1 MAMLSNYIVN
11 VNLEGFVFKIPV
23 SIVNRDGAY
32 YYLVKE
38 PKCNDQC
45 INLKMRIIELMR
57 QRNQSMEEV
66 VKDVIGGI
74 SDKQVIE
81 ATMYYILRDLRGYG
95 PVTVPLSDP
104 DIEEVEL
111 NNWASPITVVHR
123 ELPGVRLITN
133 IRFNSEVEARDF
145 IMSISRR
152 GLPRSVS
159 LLRPYIETI
168 LPEGHRFTGT
178 IGEITIGPTFS
189 IRKFP
194 PRPMSLEELISRG
207 MLSPS
212 AAAYLWLL
220 AEFKGFIVISGPMS
234 SGKTTLLGA
243 IASKLPIHAKI
254 ITIEDTPEI
263 RIPHPH
269 WVRMFTRDGDDERS
283 RIDMFNLIKIA
294 VRYRPDYIIVGE
306 VRGEEVHAM
315 LQASAL
321 GHGMLT
327 TFHASTPEEFVIRM
341 VSPPL
346 GVNMGNLQLISAI
359 VFTTIRNGR
368 RVVRDIVELY
378 MNNGNL
384 EFKSILT
391 STGEVDV
398 EKSGRLRT
406 LSKTYGIDITE
417 EIEKRVKIL
426 KNHAEA
432 KTEYEYEIEEG

>member
-1 MAMLSNYIVN
+1 MMSNYIVP
-11 VNLEGFVFKIPV
+11 VRLEGFVFRVPV
-23 SIVNRDGAY
+23 SIVNKEDAY

-38 PKCNDQC
+38 PRCDNQC
-45 INLKMRIIELMR
+45 TNLKAKIIDSMR
-57 QRNQSMEEV
+57 QKNQSLQDAINEV
-66 VKDVIGGI
+66 LSNVG
-74 SDKQVIE
+74 DKQVVE
-81 ATMYYILRDLRGYG
+81 AVLYNIMRDLRGYG
-95 PVTVPLSDP
+95 PITVPLFDP

-111 NNWASPITVVHR
+111 NNWFHPITVVHR
-123 ELPGVRLITN
+123 DLPGIRLITN
-133 IRFNSEVEARDF
+133 IRFNSEVEAKDF
-145 IMSISRR
+145 IMSMSKR

-159 LLRPYIETI
+159 LLKPYIETI
-168 LPEGHRFTGT
+168 MPEGHRFTGT

-194 PRPMSLEELISRG
+194 PKPMTLEELVSRE

-212 AAAYLWLL
+212 AAAYLWLM
-220 AEFKGFIVISGPMS
+220 AEFRGFIMISGPMS

-243 IASKLPIHAKI
+243 IVSKLPMYAKI

-269 WVRMFTRDGDDERS
+269 WVRMFTRDGDDDKS
-283 RIDMFNLIKIA
+283 RIEMFDLIKLA

-327 TFHASTPEEFVIRM
+327 TFHASTPEELM
-341 VSPPL
+341 VRLTSPPL
-346 GVNMGNLQLISAI
+346 NVNTGNLQLISTV
-359 VFTTIRNGR
+359 VFTTIRNGKR
-368 RVVRDIVELY
+368 LVTDIVEPT

-391 STGEVDV
+391 STGEVDIG
-398 EKSGRLRT
+398 KSQRLKI
-406 LSKTYGIDITE
+406 LSKTYGINAMD
-417 EIEKRVKIL
+417 EIKKREKLLI
-426 KNHAEA
+426 NHTD
-432 KTEYEYEIEEG
+432 TEYEVEEIATE

>member
-1 MAMLSNYIVN
+1 MMSNYIVP
-11 VNLEGFVFKIPV
+11 VRLEGFVFRVPV
-23 SIVNRDGAY
+23 SIVNKEDAY

-38 PKCNDQC
+38 PRCDNQC
-45 INLKMRIIELMR
+45 TNLKAKIIDSMR
-57 QRNQSMEEV
+57 QRNQSLQDAINEV
-66 VKDVIGGI
+66 LSSV
-74 SDKQVIE
+74 SDKQVVE
-81 ATMYYILRDLRGYG
+81 TVLYYILRDLRGYG
-95 PVTVPLSDP
+95 PITVPLFDP

-111 NNWASPITVVHR
+111 NNWSHPITVVHR
-123 ELPGVRLITN
+123 DLPGIRLITN
-133 IRFNSEVEARDF
+133 IRFNSEVEAKDF
-145 IMSISRR
+145 IMSMSKR

-159 LLRPYIETI
+159 LLKPYIETI

-194 PRPMSLEELISRG
+194 PKPMALEELVSRE

-212 AAAYLWLL
+212 AAAYLWLM
-220 AEFKGFIVISGPMS
+220 AEFRGFIMISGPMS

-243 IASKLPIHAKI
+243 IVSKLPMYAKI

-269 WVRMFTRDGDDERS
+269 WVRMFTRDGDDDKS
-283 RIDMFNLIKIA
+283 RIEMFDLIKLA

-327 TFHASTPEEFVIRM
+327 TFHASTPEELM
-341 VSPPL
+341 VRLTSPPL
-346 GVNMGNLQLISAI
+346 NVNTGNLQLISTV
-359 VFTTIRNGR
+359 VFTTIRNGKR
-368 RVVRDIVELY
+368 LVTDIVEPS
-378 MNNGNL
+378 MNNGDL

-391 STGEVDV
+391 SSGDLEI
-398 EKSGRLRT
+398 EKSQRLRI
-406 LSKTYGIDITE
+406 LSKTYGINITD
-417 EIEKRVKIL
+417 EIKKREKLL
-426 KNHAEA
+426 KNHAN
-432 KTEYEYEIEEG
+432 TEYEVEEITTEE

>member
-1 MAMLSNYIVN
+1 MSNYTVP
-11 VNLEGFVFKIPV
+11 VRLEGFVFRVPV
-23 SIVNRDGAY
+23 SIVNKEDAY

-38 PKCNDQC
+38 PRCDNQC
-45 INLKMRIIELMR
+45 TNLKAKIIDSMR
-57 QRNQSMEEV
+57 QRNQSLQDAINEV
-66 VKDVIGGI
+66 LSNV
-74 SDKQVIE
+74 SDKQAVE
-81 ATMYYILRDLRGYG
+81 TVLYYILRDLRGYG
-95 PVTVPLSDP
+95 PITVPLFDP

-111 NNWASPITVVHR
+111 NNWFHPITVVHR
-123 ELPGVRLITN
+123 DLPGIRLITN
-133 IRFNSEVEARDF
+133 IRFNSEVEAKDF
-145 IMSISRR
+145 IMSMSKR

-159 LLRPYIETI
+159 LLKPYIETI

-194 PRPMSLEELISRG
+194 PKPMTLEELVSRE

-212 AAAYLWLL
+212 AAAYLWLM
-220 AEFKGFIVISGPMS
+220 AEFRGFIMISGPMS

-243 IASKLPIHAKI
+243 IVSKLPMYAKI

-269 WVRMFTRDGDDERS
+269 WVRMFTRDGDDDKS
-283 RIDMFNLIKIA
+283 RIEMFDLIKLA

-327 TFHASTPEEFVIRM
+327 TFHASTPEELM
-341 VSPPL
+341 VRLTSPPL
-346 GVNMGNLQLISAI
+346 NVNTGNLQLISTV
-359 VFTTIRNGR
+359 VFTTIRNGKR
-368 RVVRDIVELY
+368 LVTDIVEPT

-391 STGEVDV
+391 STGEVDIG
-398 EKSGRLRT
+398 KSQRLKI
-406 LSKTYGIDITE
+406 LSKTYGIKAMD
-417 EIEKRVKIL
+417 EIKKREKLLI
-426 KNHAEA
+426 NHTD
-432 KTEYEYEIEEG
+432 TEYEVEEIATE

>member
-1 MAMLSNYIVN
+1 MMSNYIVP
-11 VNLEGFVFKIPV
+11 VRLEGFVFRVPV
-23 SIVNRDGAY
+23 SIVNKEDAY

-38 PKCNDQC
+38 PRCDNQC
-45 INLKMRIIELMR
+45 TNLKAKIIDSMR
-57 QRNQSMEEV
+57 QRNQSLQDAINEV
-66 VKDVIGGI
+66 LSNVG
-74 SDKQVIE
+74 DKQVVE
-81 ATMYYILRDLRGYG
+81 AVLYNIMRDLRGYG
-95 PVTVPLSDP
+95 PITVPLFDP

-111 NNWASPITVVHR
+111 NNWFHPITVVHR
-123 ELPGVRLITN
+123 DLPGIRLITN
-133 IRFNSEVEARDF
+133 IRFNSEVEAKDF
-145 IMSISRR
+145 IMSMSKR

-159 LLRPYIETI
+159 LLKPYIETI
-168 LPEGHRFTGT
+168 MPEGHRFTGT

-194 PRPMSLEELISRG
+194 PKPMTLEELVSRE

-212 AAAYLWLL
+212 AAAYLWLM
-220 AEFKGFIVISGPMS
+220 AEFRGFIMISGPMS

-243 IASKLPIHAKI
+243 IVSKLPMYAKI

-269 WVRMFTRDGDDERS
+269 WVRMFTRDGDDDKS
-283 RIDMFNLIKIA
+283 RIEMFDLIKLA

-327 TFHASTPEEFVIRM
+327 TFHASTPEELM
-341 VSPPL
+341 VRLTSPPL
-346 GVNMGNLQLISAI
+346 NVNTGNLQLISTV
-359 VFTTIRNGR
+359 VFTTIRNGKR
-368 RVVRDIVELY
+368 LVTDIVEPT

-391 STGEVDV
+391 STGEVDIG
-398 EKSGRLRT
+398 KSQRLKI
-406 LSKTYGIDITE
+406 LSKTYGINAMD
-417 EIEKRVKIL
+417 EIKKREKLLI
-426 KNHAEA
+426 NHTD
-432 KTEYEYEIEEG
+432 TEYEVEEIATE

>member
-1 MAMLSNYIVN
+1 MMSNYIVP
-11 VNLEGFVFKIPV
+11 VRLEGFVFRVPV
-23 SIVNRDGAY
+23 SIVNKEDAY

-38 PKCNDQC
+38 PRCDNQC
-45 INLKMRIIELMR
+45 TNLKAKIIDSMR
-57 QRNQSMEEV
+57 QRNQSLQDAINEV
-66 VKDVIGGI
+66 LSSVG
-74 SDKQVIE
+74 DKQVVE
-81 ATMYYILRDLRGYG
+81 TVLYYILRDLRGYG
-95 PVTVPLSDP
+95 PITVPLFDP

-111 NNWASPITVVHR
+111 NNWFHPITVVHR
-123 ELPGVRLITN
+123 DLPGIRLITN
-133 IRFNSEVEARDF
+133 IRFNSEVEAKDF
-145 IMSISRR
+145 IMSMSKR

-159 LLRPYIETI
+159 LLKPYIETI

-194 PRPMSLEELISRG
+194 PKPMTLEELVSRE

-212 AAAYLWLL
+212 AAAYLWLM
-220 AEFKGFIVISGPMS
+220 AEFRGFIMISGPMS

-243 IASKLPIHAKI
+243 IVSKLPMYAKI

-269 WVRMFTRDGDDERS
+269 WVRMFTRDGDDDKS
-283 RIDMFNLIKIA
+283 RIEMFDLIKLA

-327 TFHASTPEEFVIRM
+327 TFHASTPEELM
-341 VSPPL
+341 VRLTSPPL
-346 GVNMGNLQLISAI
+346 NVNAGNLQLISTV
-359 VFTTIRNGR
+359 VFTTIRNGKR
-368 RVVRDIVELY
+368 LVTDIVEPA

-391 STGEVDV
+391 STGEVDIG
-398 EKSGRLRT
+398 KSQRLKI
-406 LSKTYGIDITE
+406 LSKTYGINITD
-417 EIEKRVKIL
+417 EIKKREKLL
-426 KNHAEA
+426 KNHAN
-432 KTEYEYEIEEG
+432 TEYEVEEITTEE